1 MSALNEYRQ
10 FVKNHIHEFN
20 HLPKQT
26 DRMKA
31 VAALYRKHK
40 GMPAKP
46 KMAKKHVKGGE
57 MVDEH
62 GSGFLSSAL
71 DAIGLGLHEKKH
83 KGRPKKHVKGGEMVD
98 EHGSGFLSSALGA
111 IGLGLHEKK
120 HKGRGRPKKHVKGGL
135 ITAAGLPEEH
145 AGSFFDDFKKG
156 FMMPFEAVGHL
167 APVIAHLV

>member
-31 VAALYRKHK
+31 VASLYRKHK

-46 KMAKKHVKGGE
+46 KMAKPKMAKHQAKGGE
-57 MVDEH
+57 MADES

-71 DAIGLGLHEKKH
+71 DAIGLGLHEKK
-83 KGRPKKHVKGGEMVD
+83 
-98 EHGSGFLSSALGA
+98 
-111 IGLGLHEKK
+111 
-120 HKGRGRPKKHVKGGL
+120 RGRPKKHQAKGGV
-135 ITAAGLPEEH
+135 ITASGLQSEH
-145 AGSFFDDFKKG
+145 AGNFFDDLKKG

-167 APVIAHLV
+167 APVLAHLV